1 MSYAI
6 LDRILQKLKDLGMS
20 PRDAS
25 ISSGHSADLIRNW
38 QRARREGRPFPGK
51 AHMLA
56 SLAPVLGVTP
66 EWLMQGDL
74 REMAEDAE
82 PFAMPEDICT
92 PAMLSRIAP
101 GARHLQTFV
110 SSTSAAIIG
119 GALLLA
125 IKQMASAQ
133 LDTADSTLKSA
144 QLLEKM
150 LRTLDTMK
158 PRPEQAQA
166 QAQGA
171 PAGDRN
177 RVIKTYRGKAICR
190 EAVGV
195 SVDETPFG
203 NVLAAEKWID
213 QQARANP

>member
-1 MSYAI
+1 MT
-6 LDRILQKLKDLGMS
+6 DTDLQ
-20 PRDAS
+20 
-25 ISSGHSADLIRNW
+25 
-38 QRARREGRPFPGK
+38 
-51 AHMLA
+51 
-56 SLAPVLGVTP
+56 SLAADVERDIQGYNSAFIRANLEANPSLMRPWMRLPVSIFGNGSVAMLETP
-66 EWLMQGDL
+66 
-74 REMAEDAE
+74 EDAE

>member
-25 ISSGHSADLIRNW
+25 ISSGHSADLIRTGSARGVKGGHF
-38 QRARREGRPFPGK
+38 RAR
-51 AHMLA
+51 HMLA
-56 SLAPVLGVTP
+56 SLAPVLGSPGMVDAGRSARDGRGCRA
-66 EWLMQGDL
+66 LRDARRYLHAGDAVQD
-74 REMAEDAE
+74 R
-82 PFAMPEDICT
+82 
-92 PAMLSRIAP
+92 P

-144 QLLEKM
+144 QLLE
-150 LRTLDTMK
+150 RCCE
-158 PRPEQAQA
+158 P
-166 QAQGA
+166 
-171 PAGDRN
+171 
-177 RVIKTYRGKAICR
+177 
-190 EAVGV
+190 
-195 SVDETPFG
+195 STP
-203 NVLAAEKWID
+203 
-213 QQARANP
+213 